1 MSTSVISATTE
12 AEGNQRNLSAN
23 SEKTSPPQTAP
34 EQVSDLGAAQSTQ
47 LLEGL
52 EAKNE
57 KEGKKKTRVENRNN
71 RKVCLLSR
79 RRFIRL

>member
-1 MSTSVISATTE
+1 MSTSIISATTE

-34 EQVSDLGAAQSTQ
+34 EQVSDLGATQ
-47 LLEGL
+47 LLERL

-57 KEGKKKTRVENRNN
+57 KEGKKKPRVENSNN
-71 RKVCLLSR
+71 RKVSSLSG
-79 RRFIRL
+79 RRFIRLC